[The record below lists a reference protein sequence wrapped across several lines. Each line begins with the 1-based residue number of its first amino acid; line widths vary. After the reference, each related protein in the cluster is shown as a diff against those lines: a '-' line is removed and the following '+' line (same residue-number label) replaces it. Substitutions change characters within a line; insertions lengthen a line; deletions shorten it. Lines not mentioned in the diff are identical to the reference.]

1 MSAADGPRSRRTPPS
16 GGKSRNAAGRT
27 KSGKPRPGT
36 GGQGRRKLEGKGPT
50 PPAAQRPG
58 HPAQKRAS
66 ASGSGSGSRR
76 SGDASGSG
84 SRRSGDASG
93 SGSRRYGDASTGSRR
108 YGDASTG
115 SRRYGDATGS
125 GSPPASPGA
134 RRTQRGAG
142 EAAEF
147 VAGRNPVVESLRAR
161 VPSAVLYVGARISRD
176 ERVDEAIKLAAD
188 RGVPVLEAGA
198 AELDRLTG
206 GAVHQGLALRVRAYD
221 YAHPDDLLARAADAG
236 QLPLIAALD
245 GVTDPRNLGAIAR
258 SAAAFGA
265 HGVVVPARRGAGV
278 TAGAWKASAGALARV
293 PVARAANLS
302 RALQS
307 YRDAGVFVA
316 GLDAAGEVTIRDLD
330 LATAPLVLVTGS
342 EGRGLSRIVT
352 QACDVLVRI
361 PIAASTESLNAGVAT
376 GIALYEVAAIRS
388 RLRLRCLAGVAQLA
402 AQPSCKRSR
411 KVALS
416 WPYSVQR
423 ANPGTY
429 PVREHKQRRSSPL
442 AAHNGKGDPGML
454 TPWRMSRARVTCER
468 PSGPVS
474 RGPMRCK
481 PADGQRSG
489 CCGGPGVGRLDL
501 EVGQPP

>member
-1 MSAADGPRSRRTPPS
+1 LSAAEGPRSRRTPPA

-66 ASGSGSGSRR
+66 GSGSRRSADASGSGSGSRR
-76 SGDASGSG
+76 SADAPGSGSGAG

-93 SGSRRYGDASTGSRR
+93 YGSGSGSRRFTDAAGYGSAPS
-108 YGDASTG
+108 A
-115 SRRYGDATGS
+115 A
-125 GSPPASPGA
+125 GA
-134 RRTQRGAG
+134 RRAPRGAG
-142 EAAEF
+142 DAAEF

-161 VPSAVLYVGARISRD
+161 VPATTLYVGARVARD

-206 GAVHQGLALRVRAYD
+206 GALHQGLALRVRAYD
-221 YAHPDDLLARAADAG
+221 YAHPDDLLVRAADAG

-278 TAGAWKASAGALARV
+278 TAGAWKASAGALARL
-293 PVARAANLS
+293 PVARAANLA

-316 GLDAAGEVTIRDLD
+316 GLDGAGEVTIRDLD
-330 LATAPLVLVTGS
+330 LATAPLVMVTGS
-342 EGRGLSRIVT
+342 EGKGLSRIVAQT
-352 QACDVLVRI
+352 CDVLVRI

-376 GIALYEVAAIRS
+376 GIALYEVAAVRS
-388 RLRLRCLAGVAQLA
+388 R
-402 AQPSCKRSR
+402 
-411 KVALS
+411 
-416 WPYSVQR
+416 
-423 ANPGTY
+423 
-429 PVREHKQRRSSPL
+429 
-442 AAHNGKGDPGML
+442 
-454 TPWRMSRARVTCER
+454 
-468 PSGPVS
+468 
-474 RGPMRCK
+474 
-481 PADGQRSG
+481 
-489 CCGGPGVGRLDL
+489 
-501 EVGQPP
+501 